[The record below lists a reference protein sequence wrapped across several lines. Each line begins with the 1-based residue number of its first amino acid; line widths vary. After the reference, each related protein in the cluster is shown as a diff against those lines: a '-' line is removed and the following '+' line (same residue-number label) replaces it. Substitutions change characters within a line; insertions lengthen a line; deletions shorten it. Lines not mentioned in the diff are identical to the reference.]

1 MFFQGNCCIFLF
13 ILRLNKGKNCVSLP
27 ISSALPSREKR
38 KNVKLRCVSDLHVYL
53 STNKGNLCIFTRLS
67 YFFLFSYNIPQ
78 RNKRRWTVCP
88 MEVQNQPALQ
98 LSLPSSFVQTNKRL
112 KSNDKDGEPTCL
124 DSADFHTDRLDRFFC
139 EMSEREEDIEE
150 FVPNAKDVSI
160 RR

>member
-1 MFFQGNCCIFLF
+1 
-13 ILRLNKGKNCVSLP
+13 
-27 ISSALPSREKR
+27 
-38 KNVKLRCVSDLHVYL
+38 
-53 STNKGNLCIFTRLS
+53 
-67 YFFLFSYNIPQ
+67 
-78 RNKRRWTVCP
+78 

>member
-1 MFFQGNCCIFLF
+1 
-13 ILRLNKGKNCVSLP
+13 
-27 ISSALPSREKR
+27 
-38 KNVKLRCVSDLHVYL
+38 
-53 STNKGNLCIFTRLS
+53 
-67 YFFLFSYNIPQ
+67 
-78 RNKRRWTVCP
+78 

-112 KSNDKDGEPTCL
+112 KSNDKDGEPTSL